1 MKKLIIIIS
10 AIVTAIVFVSC
21 SLNSHND
28 LQDTTAEQIKES
40 IYTDDST
47 EKSSPATD
55 AATDADT
62 GAYTDAAT
70 PDTSAVI
77 SRENAIDAA
86 LKAAGLTRE
95 AVYDLE
101 AELDREKGVLLWEVD
116 FDTREYE
123 YSYHIDAE
131 TGAVIRQEKDIND

>member
-10 AIVTAIVFVSC
+10 AIVTAIVLVSC
-21 SLNSHND
+21 SLNSNND

-47 EKSSPATD
+47 EKSSS
-55 AATDADT
+55 ATDADT